1 MGCFVLF
8 CGEERDTERV
18 SWLLSEDF
26 GSTVIQESPVWFL
39 YVLGQAI
46 HLLPWAFVGKI
57 SQNVLYKIYVTICQ
71 SMGTQWLPGCF
82 SSRVTQWFPENCR
95 AQPLKLG
102 HLVLRVNGRDYGL
115 LSGWQGK
122 NVRAA
127 NNCLASWRP
136 LKRALCNNS
145 SGGSSHNITWDA
157 FSWARQQRVT
167 LRFLTPG
174 SGSVTAP
181 AISRMQ
187 LSLAHKLTIQRNNW
201 SCLVKFSMTSHEV
214 HVKIHASSTNRILWG
229 GDKNLHWNGYYF

>member
-1 MGCFVLF
+1 M
-8 CGEERDTERV
+8 
-18 SWLLSEDF
+18 
-26 GSTVIQESPVWFL
+26 
-39 YVLGQAI
+39 
-46 HLLPWAFVGKI
+46 
-57 SQNVLYKIYVTICQ
+57 TICQ

-82 SSRVTQWFPENCR
+82 SSRVTQRFPENCR

-145 SGGSSHNITWDA
+145 SGGSSQNITWDA

-201 SCLVKFSMTSHEV
+201 SCLVKFSMISHEV

-229 GDKNLHWNGYYF
+229 GTKIYTEMVIIFRCWLALSLILQNQAINAKLCAASAKKAVSLSHVLAGFRLSPGEPDKGNECSLGKGHSSAR